1 MIQLYGYWRS
11 STAYRIRIALNIKG
25 IEAEQRFVNLREG
38 EQGGESHRRRNP
50 LGRVPVLVDGDA
62 TLTQSLAILEYLD
75 ERYPEP
81 PLLPDDA
88 IDRARVRALA
98 QVVGCDIH
106 PLDNLSVL
114 KYLQSELGASDE
126 QKLEWYRH
134 WVKQGFDALETMLAG
149 DERTDRFCHGDK
161 PGLADVC
168 LVPQVYNARRFDCD
182 LETYPTITRIDA
194 ACAQLDA
201 FRRAIPEAQPD
212 ATGTG

>member
-1 MIQLYGYWRS
+1 MQLYGYWRS